1 MLMSE
6 VLETQEE
13 LVVASMVEE
22 KEITIM
28 EAVEAPTLELEQ
40 IHYMLE

>member
-1 MLMSE
+1 MLMLE

-28 EAVEAPTLELEQ
+28 EAVVELTLE
-40 IHYMLE
+40 